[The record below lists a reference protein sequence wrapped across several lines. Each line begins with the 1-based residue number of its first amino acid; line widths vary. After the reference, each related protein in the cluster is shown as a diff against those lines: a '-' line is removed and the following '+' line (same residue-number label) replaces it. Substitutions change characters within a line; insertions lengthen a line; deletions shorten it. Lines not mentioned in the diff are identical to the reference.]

1 MKDGEKQSPLPALLI
16 LIVFVVLFL
25 ISPKIAYITLQGFWI
40 GGAAAAFVLIC
51 EEIKH
56 D

>member
-1 MKDGEKQSPLPALLI
+1 MKRTDGQSALPALLI
-16 LIVFVVLFL
+16 LFVFVLLFL
-25 ISPKIAYITLQGFWI
+25 IDRSIAYITLQGFWI

-56 D
+56 G

>member
-1 MKDGEKQSPLPALLI
+1 MKSESAKHLFAVISSF
-16 LIVFVVLFL
+16 FVVLFL
-25 ISPKIAYITLQGFWI
+25 VSPKIAYITLQGFWI

-56 D
+56 G

>member
-1 MKDGEKQSPLPALLI
+1 MKGGEKQSALPALLI
-16 LIVFVVLFL
+16 FIVFVVLFL

-40 GGAAAAFVLIC
+40 GGAATAFVLIC

-56 D
+56 G